1 MRPEAPRL
9 PEGFEYRS
17 TVRTGVHAVG
27 VGRQGYDVVRSRD
40 GVPVGYVYMAETEDV
55 LDSIPGRP
63 HRLGWFAECNKV
75 LEHPTRGH
83 AARYAIEWSEHH
95 SLDTYISDMEPVP
108 ACSAIAFYAPTSTY
122 EGEPR
127 MLQRGAD
134 PHKLVILCAREVAR
148 AGVVVVA
155 RVVQDGGHVLYEL
168 DGKDMT
174 ARGPLSTSGVPVD
187 PDSRPWHLDE
197 RPQNNTEPDPPER
210 RQLSLF

>member
-17 TVRTGVHAVG
+17 TFRTGVHAFG
-27 VGRQGYDVVRSRD
+27 VGGQGYDVVRSRD

-55 LDSIPGRP
+55 LESIPSRP

-95 SLDTYISDMEPVP
+95 DLDASVSDRRPEPGY
-108 ACSAIAFYAPTSTY
+108 SAVAFYAPTDTY
-122 EGEPR
+122 EPDPR
-127 MLQRGAD
+127 TLERSAD
-134 PHKLVILCAREVAR
+134 PHKLVALCAREVAR
-148 AGVVVVA
+148 AGGVVIA
-155 RVVQDGGHVLYEL
+155 RVIQDDGQVLYEL
-168 DGKDMT
+168 DGKDLS

-197 RPQNNTEPDPPER
+197 RPQNNTEPAPPER